1 MAGYCKS
8 GQHVGRPLRGPY
20 PMDFILNVGEMSED
34 SEKDSNMILLTLRG
48 SACLNL
54 QNAFV

>member
-1 MAGYCKS
+1 
-8 GQHVGRPLRGPY
+8 
-20 PMDFILNVGEMSED
+20 MDLILNVGKMSED
-34 SEKDSNMILLTLRG
+34 SEQDSNMILLTLKG

>member
-1 MAGYCKS
+1 
-8 GQHVGRPLRGPY
+8 
-20 PMDFILNVGEMSED
+20 MDFILNVGEMSED